1 LLEKLSN
8 RWDEEREEQPE
19 EDIAGVAVGGL
30 DGDDWRSIRTIVLD
44 ESERIE
50 EEQMARQEQC
60 RQQDDEE
67 HTRMRRG
74 DDGWSS

>member
-1 LLEKLSN
+1 MKN
-8 RWDEEREEQPE
+8 
-19 EDIAGVAVGGL
+19 
-30 DGDDWRSIRTIVLD
+30 IRTIVLD

-50 EEQMARQEQC
+50 EEEEEMARHGQW
-60 RQQDDEE
+60 QQWNDEE